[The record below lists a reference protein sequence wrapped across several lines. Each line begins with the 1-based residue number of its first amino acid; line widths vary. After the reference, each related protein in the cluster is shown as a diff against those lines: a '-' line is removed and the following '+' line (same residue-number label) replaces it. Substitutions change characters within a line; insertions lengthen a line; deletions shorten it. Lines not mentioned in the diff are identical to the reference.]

1 MSKKTEHK
9 KGDERIEREGA
20 EITKKRYVAKRNIEK
35 MEAKGYKIVDEP
47 KHRER
52 LGDLHNVRMSGE
64 VDLVLMEKEG

>member
-1 MSKKTEHK
+1 MKKKVKHNKHE
-9 KGDERIEREGA
+9 IEGVKE
-20 EITKKRYVAKRNIEK
+20 EVKKRYVAKRNIEK

-64 VDLVLMEKEG
+64 VDLVLMEK

>member
-1 MSKKTEHK
+1 MTKKVEHNK
-9 KGDERIEREGA
+9 HEIEGVKE
-20 EITKKRYVAKRNIEK
+20 EVKKRYVAKRNIEK